1 VNIQKLLN
9 DLTLPYD
16 QANKDPDWEQIIDR
30 VTQLMPSFNEA
41 YIRYHVAKYVDR
53 FY

>member
-1 VNIQKLLN
+1 MKFQQLLN

-16 QANKDPDWEQIIDR
+16 QANTTPDWEQIISR
-30 VTQLMPSFNEA
+30 VEQLMPNFNEA
-41 YIRYHVAKYVDR
+41 YIRYQVAKYVDR

>member
-1 VNIQKLLN
+1 MKFQKLMN

-16 QANKDPDWEQIIDR
+16 QANKTPDWEQIISR
-30 VTQLMPSFNEA
+30 VGQLMPNISEA
-41 YIRYHVAKYVDR
+41 YIRYQVAKYVDR